1 MKWARVFVLGT
12 FFHDSLL
19 LVNKYTS
26 LNIEWGIK
34 SATQLSASIIMTSLE
49 NLARTKRAILW
60 QRQRKIFLK
69 LWYRSTVELDKAGA
83 LVQLDHVL
91 QAEEVAVIDPDGD
104 L

>member
-1 MKWARVFVLGT
+1 MFVLDK
-12 FFHDSLL
+12 FSQDSLL
-19 LVNKYTS
+19 FLNKCRS
-26 LNIEWGIK
+26 LNIEWDIK
-34 SATQLSASIIMTSLE
+34 SATQVSASIIMTSLE

-60 QRQRKIFLK
+60 QRQRKMFLK